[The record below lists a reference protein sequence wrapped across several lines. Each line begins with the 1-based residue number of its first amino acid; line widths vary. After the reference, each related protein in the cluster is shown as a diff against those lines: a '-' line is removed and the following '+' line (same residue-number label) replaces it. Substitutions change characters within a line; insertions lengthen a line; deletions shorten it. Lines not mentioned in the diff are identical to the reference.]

1 MVLKNLRLSF
11 FRNYHD
17 LKIEFPD
24 EGAIFEGQNGSGKT
38 NVLESIYLLCT
49 GKSQRNAKKVNM
61 IHYNSEFS
69 FIEGEFISDQLT
81 SVIASYGFN
90 RSKKIVMKLNET
102 IVGSVTEWFGK
113 RPIVSFG
120 VDDLDLVY
128 GAPEIR
134 RRYIDITCSQIDA
147 DYLST
152 LLQYTFYLKCRNHLL
167 THHFDSVQCEIY
179 EQKMAETGSYLISK
193 RENLIKEI
201 NTSYQSF
208 YKEICNHKEISKLV
222 YIPSINCD
230 CSSRQECKNV
240 FYSMLQERRIKDL
253 ETGFSSVGP
262 HRDDICFILDEK
274 HAKSFGS
281 QGQCRSIALSLKL
294 SSVVCIEKYRKE
306 KMIFLID
313 DAVSEL
319 DPQRTSRVIPL
330 IESKGQLFIASPKFS
345 IPLKQSLPKF
355 TISEGNVVA
364 S

>member
-1 MVLKNLRLSF
+1 MVLKKLHLSF
-11 FRNYHD
+11 FRNYPE
-17 LKIEFPD
+17 LEIEFPD
-24 EGAIFEGQNGSGKT
+24 EGAVFEGQNGSGKT
-38 NVLESIYLLCT
+38 NLLESIYLLCT

-69 FIEGEFISDQLT
+69 FIEGEFLSDQLT
-81 SVIASYGFN
+81 YVVASYGFDK
-90 RSKKIVMKLNET
+90 SKKIVMKLNET
-102 IVGSVTEWFGK
+102 VIGSVTEWFGK

-128 GAPEIR
+128 GSPEIR
-134 RRYIDITCSQIDA
+134 RKYIDITCSQVDS
-147 DYLST
+147 DYLPI
-152 LLQYTFYLKCRNHLL
+152 LLKYAFYLKCRNHLL
-167 THHFDSVQCEIY
+167 TNHFDPVQCEIY

-193 RENLIKEI
+193 RENIINEI
-201 NTSYQSF
+201 NIHYQSF
-208 YKEICNHKEISKLV
+208 YQEICNHKEIVEMV
-222 YIPSINCD
+222 YKPSISCD
-230 CSSRQECKNV
+230 CSSRQDCKNV
-240 FYSMLQERRIKDL
+240 FYNMLRERRKKDL

-262 HRDDICFILDEK
+262 HRDDIWFLLNDKQAK
-274 HAKSFGS
+274 HFGS

-330 IESKGQLFIASPKFS
+330 VESKGQLFIASPKFS
-345 IPLKQSLPKF
+345 IPLRQSLLKF